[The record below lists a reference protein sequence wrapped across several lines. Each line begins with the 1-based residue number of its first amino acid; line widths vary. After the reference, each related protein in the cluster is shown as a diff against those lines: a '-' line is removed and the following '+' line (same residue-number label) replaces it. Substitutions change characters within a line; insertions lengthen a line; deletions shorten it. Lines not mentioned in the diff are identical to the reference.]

1 VAPLGGHPG
10 IELLNTII
18 ESNDRCSS
26 RRPKQATLVKQMHP
40 DATYNLDIATITS
53 AIERSDIVV
62 AAAAERLPAG
72 YDQIDVAVLRW
83 IVSEGRRTR
92 RVSYPTN

>member
-1 VAPLGGHPG
+1 
-10 IELLNTII
+10 
-18 ESNDRCSS
+18 
-26 RRPKQATLVKQMHP
+26 MHL

-53 AIERSDIVV
+53 VIKRSDILV

-72 YDQIDVAVLRW
+72 YDQVDVAVLRW
-83 IVSEGRRTR
+83 IVSDGRRSR

>member
-1 VAPLGGHPG
+1 MF
-10 IELLNTII
+10 E
-18 ESNDRCSS
+18 
-26 RRPKQATLVKQMHP
+26 QATLVNHMHL

-53 AIERSDIVV
+53 VIKRSDILV

-72 YDQIDVAVLRW
+72 YDQVDVAVLRW
-83 IVSEGRRTR
+83 IVSDGRRSR